1 MMSVRRVSSLMLIGL
16 SIRSRSA
23 HERDQRRLH
32 RGRNSRAFECRRN
45 REGENHSCH
54 LQLVGER
61 FDEVH
66 HRAGAD
72 TVTRDSERG
81 RSCERS

>member
-1 MMSVRRVSSLMLIGL
+1 MFT
-16 SIRSRSA
+16 SA
-23 HERDQRRLH
+23 IDVDFIVAAILVHSNVAAIEKART
-32 RGRNSRAFECRRN
+32 
-45 REGENHSCH
+45 HSCH

-66 HRAGAD
+66 HCAGAD

-81 RSCERS
+81 RSCERSGPAIWTYHSSKGTRRA